1 MDLDLLDQMQLDIFE
16 DSRDVMLKNDVAHA
30 LEQRDALGARVACE
44 RLARE
49 YPADDTLPALQ
60 ALAESIEAGG
70 LGQPQPI
77 GDHEALRAAR
87 QMMDLTICPAAQRIF
102 DPPGAIRWLRASW
115 QDLARRAGA
124 LPFDAKRPQ
133 DHAAALWLRAGAWEE
148 VAQSVA
154 SIESWRRIPTPLAWM
169 AEARL
174 HLLGLRATWPL
185 LAELG
190 WLSPTLLEGLARR
203 SPDPLLPQLMRSF
216 EANFNAN
223 VDAIPDGNGEI
234 ADLSWFAAWALTDR
248 PALREQLALAQ
259 ASQHSAPEQ
268 AMRLMVELLGL
279 ERQGRHADI
288 VARRKELRDLQ
299 PSLYAAYMKTR

>member
-1 MDLDLLDQMQLDIFE
+1 MLDQMQLDIFE
-16 DSRDVMLKNDVAHA
+16 DSRDVMLRNDVTHA
-30 LEQRDALGARVACE
+30 LEQRDALGARSACD
-44 RLARE
+44 RLARD
-49 YPADDTLPALQ
+49 YPADDSLPALL
-60 ALAESIEAGG
+60 ALARSIEAGD
-70 LGQPQPI
+70 LGQPQAI

-87 QMMDLTICPAAQRIF
+87 KMLELTICPAAQRVF
-102 DPPGAIRWLRASW
+102 DHGGASRWLRTSW

-124 LPFDAKRPQ
+124 LPFDAKSPQ
-133 DHAAALWLRAGAWEE
+133 DHAAALWLRAGAWEDA
-148 VAQSVA
+148 AQSVA

-190 WLSPTLLEGLARR
+190 WLSPTLLESLAQR
-203 SPDPLLPQLMRSF
+203 SPDPLLPQLIRSF
-216 EANFNAN
+216 EANFNAD
-223 VDAIPDGNGEI
+223 VDAIQEGG
-234 ADLSWFAAWALTDR
+234 ADIVELSWFAAWVLTER
-248 PALREQLALAQ
+248 PVFRGHLALAQ
-259 ASQHSAPEQ
+259 ASQHSAPER

-288 VARRKELRDLQ
+288 VLRRKELRDLQ

>member
-1 MDLDLLDQMQLDIFE
+1 MLDQMQLDIFE
-16 DSRDVMLKNDVAHA
+16 DSRDVMLRNDVAHA
-30 LEQRDALGARVACE
+30 LEQRDALGARSACE

-49 YPADDTLPALQ
+49 YPADQVLPALL
-60 ALAESIEAGG
+60 ALARSIEAGD
-70 LGQPQPI
+70 LGQPQTI
-77 GDHEALRAAR
+77 SDHDALRAAR
-87 QMMDLTICPAAQRIF
+87 ELMELTICPAAQRVF
-102 DPPGAIRWLRASW
+102 DQRSATRWLRASW

-124 LPFDAKRPQ
+124 LPFDAKSPQ

-190 WLSPTLLEGLARR
+190 WLSPTLLESLAQR
-203 SPDPLLPQLMRSF
+203 SPDPLLLQLMRSF
-216 EANFNAN
+216 EASFSANA
-223 VDAIPDGNGEI
+223 DAIPEGDVEI
-234 ADLSWFAAWALTDR
+234 ADLSWFAAWVLIDR
-248 PALREQLALAQ
+248 PALRDQLALAQ

-288 VARRKELRDLQ
+288 VARRKVLRDLQ